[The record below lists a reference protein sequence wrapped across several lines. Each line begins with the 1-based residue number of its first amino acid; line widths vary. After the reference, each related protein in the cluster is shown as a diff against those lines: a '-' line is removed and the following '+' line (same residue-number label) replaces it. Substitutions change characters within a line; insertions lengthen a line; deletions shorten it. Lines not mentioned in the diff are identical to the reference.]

1 MQSFPPRIEKL
12 TKMTICHIDYETT
25 SACDITLG
33 AYRYACDPSTRILMF
48 AIAKDDGE
56 PVLWDSLAPNT
67 QESQAALALL
77 KQAIGSGVPI
87 YAHNAQ
93 FELAISTYRMRP
105 DLGIDPPHIDQWRCT
120 LAMCRRAAAPESLA
134 ESAKFFGL
142 NAPKDSRGKA
152 LIGVF
157 SDQSKAVVLTAPETG
172 YKITTNTPVD
182 ELERRGDWIVQLK
195 GAGVSM
201 TLKNAWEL
209 FKEYC
214 RQDVRVEQELHRK
227 INHFDLRGDVLESF
241 QFDLRMN
248 WRGVPVNVPALKNAD
263 GLVNRLKEKLGA
275 KFYAMTGLNASQG
288 KAVLAWLKE
297 RGYPEANLTAATV
310 QKVICSPPPTMT
322 PLAIKALKLR
332 SLMGFAALSKIPTM
346 ANAACTDGRVR
357 GAIQWHAARTGRAG
371 GRIIQPQNFK
381 KSTVGDETHLCYRM
395 ICEGWEDEWFEE
407 LWESPL
413 ETIASSI
420 RHFIQPKTGGFY
432 DLDYVGV
439 ESVGGPWACG
449 QFDKLDSIL
458 RGECQYKVMASK
470 IAFKCAYD
478 EVTKEQRQ
486 VGKVLELQCIYGT
499 GGKGMRKS
507 LASMGVKRTLKEC
520 NTYVKDFRATFS
532 KYPEAW
538 QELEDAAKFVI
549 ANPGKT
555 ATACNER
562 IVLACGNAGGVPY
575 LTIRLPSGRRLYYP
589 RPMVKP
595 VFRYYDEEDMLE
607 DPWKREEKGYWIDS
621 ISFYGKI
628 PPTSKWGRVHTWGS
642 RLFENITQA
651 LCVDLL
657 NRGCIESEARGF
669 PICMII
675 HDQVL
680 CETSASS
687 GTLEDFTEAFCTK
700 DEWTDGLPL
709 KASGDIAPYYLKE
722 Q

>member
-1 MQSFPPRIEKL
+1 MRNRDMPIFHL
-12 TKMTICHIDYETT
+12 DYETT
-25 SACDITLG
+25 SACPITLG
-33 AYRYACDPSTRILMF
+33 AYRYACDPTTRILMF

-56 PVLWDSLAPNT
+56 PLLWHFLSASK
-67 QESQAALALL
+67 ESDRAMDMLIE
-77 KQAIGSGVPI
+77 AINSGSPI
-87 YAHNAQ
+87 YSHNAQ
-93 FELAISTYRMRP
+93 FELAVSTYRMVK
-105 DLGIDPPHIDQWRCT
+105 DIGIFPPGINQWRCT
-120 LAMCRRAAAPESLA
+120 LAMCRRAAAPESLSEA
-134 ESAKFFGL
+134 SKFFGL
-142 NAPKDSRGKA
+142 AAPKDPRGKA
-152 LIGVF
+152 LIGIF
-157 SDQSKAVVLTAPETG
+157 SDQSKAVTLTSPSGEKVTTVSPILDSPVLW
-172 YKITTNTPVD
+172 
-182 ELERRGDWIVQLK
+182 DWTVQLK
-195 GAGVSM
+195 GAGVTM
-201 TLKNAWEL
+201 TVREAWEL
-209 FKEYC
+209 FCDYC
-214 RQDVRVEQELHRK
+214 KQDVRVEQELHRTIK
-227 INHFDLRGDVLESF
+227 HFELKGDVLASF

-248 WRGVPVNVPALKNAD
+248 WRGVPVNLSALKNAD
-263 GLVNRLKEKLGA
+263 GLVNRLKEKLEA
-275 KFYAMTGLNASQG
+275 KFYGMTGLNASQG

-297 RGYPEANLTAATV
+297 RGYPGANLTAATV
-310 QKVICSPPPTMT
+310 QKVIDSPPPAMT

-346 ANAACTDGRVR
+346 IDAACPDERVR
-357 GAIQWHAARTGRAG
+357 GVVQWHAARTGRAG

-413 ETIASSI
+413 EAIASSI

-470 IAFKCAYD
+470 IAFKCSYD

-499 GGKGMRKS
+499 GGKGMRNS
-507 LASMGVKRTLKEC
+507 LANMGVKRTLREC
-520 NTYVKDFRATFS
+520 NAYVKDFRATFS
-532 KYPEAW
+532 KYPAAW

-589 RPMVKP
+589 RPTVKP

-628 PPTSKWGRVHTWGS
+628 PPTAKWGRVHTWGS

-657 NRGCIESEARGF
+657 NRGCIESEAQGF

-687 GTLEDFTEAFCTK
+687 GTLEEFTEAFCTK

-709 KASGDIAPYYLKE
+709 RASGDIAPYYLK
-722 Q
+722 

>member
-1 MQSFPPRIEKL
+1 MPI
-12 TKMTICHIDYETT
+12 IHIDYETT
-25 SACDITLG
+25 SVCPITLG
-33 AYRYACDPSTRILMF
+33 GYRYACDPTTKILMC
-48 AIAKDDGE
+48 AIAKDDQE
-56 PVLWDSLAPNT
+56 PLLWSITDKNPK
-67 QESQAALALL
+67 ALALL
-77 KQAIGSGVPI
+77 QEAIVNGWNI
-87 YAHNAQ
+87 YAHNVSG
-93 FELAISTYRMRP
+93 FELPVTTYRMFT
-105 DLGIDPPHIDQWRCT
+105 DIGIEPPHIDQWRCT

-134 ESAKFFGL
+134 EASKFFGL
-142 NAPKDSRGKA
+142 AAPKDPRGKA
-152 LIGVF
+152 LIGIF
-157 SDQSKAVVLTAPETG
+157 SDQSKAVTLTSPDGEKVTSISPILDSPVLW
-172 YKITTNTPVD
+172 
-182 ELERRGDWIVQLK
+182 DWTVQLK
-195 GAGVSM
+195 GAGVTM
-201 TLKNAWEL
+201 TVRDAWDL
-209 FKEYC
+209 FCDYC
-214 RQDVRVEQELHRK
+214 KQDVRVEQELHRTIK
-227 INHFDLRGDVLESF
+227 HFELKGDVLASF

-248 WRGVPVNVPALKNAD
+248 WRGVPVNLSALRNAD
-263 GLVNRLKEKLGA
+263 GLVNRLKEKLET
-275 KFYAMTGLNASQG
+275 KFYGLTGLNASQG
-288 KAVLAWLKE
+288 KAVKEWLKA
-297 RGYPEANLTAATV
+297 RGYPGDNLTAATV
-310 QKVICSPPPTMT
+310 SKVLGNPPPEMT
-322 PLAIKALKLR
+322 PLAIKALKMR

-346 ANAACTDGRVR
+346 IDAACPDERVR
-357 GAIQWHAARTGRAG
+357 GVVQWHAARTGRAG

-413 ETIASSI
+413 EAIASSI

-470 IAFKCAYD
+470 IAFKCSYD

-499 GGKGMRKS
+499 GGKGMRNS
-507 LASMGVKRTLKEC
+507 LANMGVKRTLKEC
-520 NTYVKDFRATFS
+520 NAYVRDFRSTFS
-532 KYPEAW
+532 KYPDAW
-538 QELEDAAKFVI
+538 QELEEAAKFAI

-589 RPMVKP
+589 RPTVKP

-628 PPTSKWGRVHTWGS
+628 PPTNKWGRVHTWGS

-657 NRGCIESEARGF
+657 NRGCIESEAQGF

-680 CETSASS
+680 CETSESS
-687 GTLEDFTEAFCTK
+687 GTLEEFTEAFCTK

-709 KASGDIAPYYLKE
+709 RASGDIAPYYLK
-722 Q
+722 